1 MRLIRFNDIIR
12 FSEEMANAELNKFD
26 ITITSV
32 LSDDEL
38 SKLNE
43 ELKNKTARRM
53 DESEEAPDEIS
64 LTVNG
69 INFKFTKKDE
79 DNN

>member
-32 LSDDEL
+32 LSYDEL

-43 ELKNKTARRM
+43 ELKNKTARRT
-53 DESEEAPDEIS
+53 DKSEDTPDEIS

>member
-32 LSDDEL
+32 LSYDEL

-43 ELKNKTARRM
+43 ELKNKTARRA
-53 DESEEAPDEIS
+53 DESEETPDEIS